1 MTTATKSPR
10 SPVNRIPT
18 SAKQLGYRFIDKDPV
33 LDMVIAQI
41 LRTGRSPEWIERE
54 TEKLGRKVSA
64 AAVIGWLYGGTR
76 RPQNYTI
83 ESVMLALG
91 VRRDW
96 YAISTGLKLETPQ
109 NLTIPARAQLKAELQ
124 AVQDAQNQLS
134 KIPAPKTAAK
144 FSWDRADIVEAIRD
158 LFSAGATAPEIAS
171 KISKGFNGPNRPSRV
186 RAIIKNFNK
195 EHKA

>member
-10 SPVNRIPT
+10 TPVNRIPT
-18 SAKQLGYRFIDKDPV
+18 SVKQLGYRFIDKDPV

-41 LRTGRSPEWIERE
+41 LKSGRSPEWIERE

-64 AAVIGWLYGGTR
+64 AAVIGWLYGGTK

-96 YAISTGLKLETPQ
+96 YAISTGLKLEAPQ

-134 KIPAPKTAAK
+134 KVPVPKPQK
-144 FSWDRADIVEAIRD
+144 FSWDRSDIVQTVRD
-158 LFSAGATAPEIAS
+158 LFSAGHTAPEIAFR
-171 KISKGFNGPNRPSRV
+171 ISKAFNGPNRPSKV
-186 RAIIKNFNK
+186 RAILTDEKMENK
-195 EHKA
+195 A